1 MRRGMVVGVLVGV
14 LALVAAGCGGGDDNG
29 GGSASAAPETTAAT
43 TQIPA
48 STANTRL
55 RLRTRHL
62 EPAHRQPG
70 RGAVHRVG
78 VRSAAPAQREA
89 TRSAVGGAPRAGPAA
104 RPAVPEGAGEEARL
118 DMTSGAEVK
127 VEVTNQDT
135 IEHNFTF
142 AEAGAK
148 QDVEGGED
156 ATVTF
161 TAPAAG
167 SYEFFC
173 KYHPS
178 KMRGTVTVT

>member
-1 MRRGMVVGVLVGV
+1 MPDAHAEGLATIHRRSMRRRYSTDVLVIGVLVGV
-14 LALVAAGCGGGDDNG
+14 LALVAAGCGGGDDDG
-29 GGSASAAPETTAAT
+29 ASASPTTAAPETTAT
-43 TQIPA
+43 TGGGGETEIQLTA
-48 STANTRL
+48 SGTAWDKT
-55 RLRTRHL
+55 
-62 EPAHRQPG
+62 
-70 RGAVHRVG
+70 
-78 VRSAAPAQREA
+78 S
-89 TRSAVGGAPRAGPAA
+89 
-104 RPAVPEGAGEEARL
+104 L

-142 AEAGAK
+142 AEAGAN

-178 KMRGTVTVT
+178 AMRGTVTVT

>member
-1 MRRGMVVGVLVGV
+1 MRRGMVIGVLVGV
-14 LALVAAGCGGGDDNG
+14 LALVAAGCGGGDDDG
-29 GGSASAAPETTAAT
+29 ASASPTTAAPETTAT
-43 TQIPA
+43 TGGGGETEIQLTA
-48 STANTRL
+48 SGTAWDKT
-55 RLRTRHL
+55 
-62 EPAHRQPG
+62 
-70 RGAVHRVG
+70 
-78 VRSAAPAQREA
+78 S
-89 TRSAVGGAPRAGPAA
+89 
-104 RPAVPEGAGEEARL
+104 L

-142 AEAGAK
+142 AEAGAN

-178 KMRGTVTVT
+178 AMRGTVTVT

>member
-1 MRRGMVVGVLVGV
+1 MRRGMVIGVLVGA
-14 LALVAAGCGGGDDNG
+14 LALVAAGCGGGGDNG
-29 GGSASAAPETTAAT
+29 GGSASAATETTAAPAT
-43 TQIPA
+43 TGGGGGGTEIQLTA
-48 STANTRL
+48 SGTAWDKT
-55 RLRTRHL
+55 
-62 EPAHRQPG
+62 
-70 RGAVHRVG
+70 
-78 VRSAAPAQREA
+78 S
-89 TRSAVGGAPRAGPAA
+89 
-104 RPAVPEGAGEEARL
+104 L

-142 AEAGAK
+142 AEAGAN

-178 KMRGTVTVT
+178 AMRGSVTVT